1 MISYLRSKPMLIYNL
16 FYHRDLHQHHRDLHQ
31 HQNRFYLFNHEKLYL
46 RLHQKF
52 FSSDKLYLNKFLYI
66 NKLKLIIKNKY
77 KSSQKRF

>member
-16 FYHRDLHQHHRDLHQ
+16 FYHRDLHQ

-77 KSSQKRF
+77 INFNI